1 MGSLRAWPGRTE
13 LLLRLRRAV
22 AWMNRPR
29 RENSLDP
36 AASTWGV
43 RARLSEGEW
52 RRLHAEVARAPLRLD
67 GTADLVAREFEGGV
81 LRASSTHKGTKV
93 RWTFL
98 WGTLARGELRL
109 CSALPDGQKQ
119 LANERRRAKDGTEET
134 LSLASLCV
142 RHGRDLTRDLKDSRS
157 IGRFALTKR
166 SPTSFEVLAE
176 SQDS

>member
-1 MGSLRAWPGRTE
+1 MFGMDVPE
-13 LLLRLRRAV
+13 AV
-22 AWMNRPR
+22 AKHVQGMYIM
-29 RENSLDP
+29 
-36 AASTWGV
+36 G
-43 RARLSEGEW
+43 
-52 RRLHAEVARAPLRLD
+52 H
-67 GTADLVAREFEGGV
+67 AREFEGGV

-176 SQDS
+176 SHDASCLARF